1 MIPRRLNSLFD
12 SDDFFAPISIQ
23 HKQMDGTID
32 VKEDDKTYSVFVD
45 LPGYSKENLNVE
57 VNEANMVH
65 ISAKRETEE
74 AKEGEKYILRER
86 SSQEFTRAFTLPK
99 EVDRENVDASY
110 ENGVLKLVIPKIE
123 KKVAQSV
130 KVQFK

>member
-1 MIPRRLNSLFD
+1 
-12 SDDFFAPISIQ
+12 
-23 HKQMDGTID
+23 MDGTID

-65 ISAKRETEE
+65 INAKRETEE